1 MNRRHVRAVAVFAIV
16 LVTLTGA
23 RRSGGGGCDD
33 NDSGSSTTSTSGGFT
48 SGGTSTTT
56 SGGSTSSPG
65 TYSPDAMSDVRVTT
79 CDYDQAG
86 RQLKAGL
93 SITNPSATDS
103 FAYSVTVTFETS
115 GTGAILGTD
124 FVSTTVTGGQTTTVD
139 ATSLY
144 TNTSTESTNFQCKV
158 TTATKFRSS

>member
-56 SGGSTSSPG
+56 SGGSTGSPG

-93 SITNPSATDS
+93 SITNPSEIGRAH
-103 FAYSVTVTFETS
+103 V
-115 GTGAILGTD
+115 
-124 FVSTTVTGGQTTTVD
+124 
-139 ATSLY
+139 
-144 TNTSTESTNFQCKV
+144 
-158 TTATKFRSS
+158 